1 MVFCS
6 SGCCFGAF
14 INSEAFIRLDRL
26 TCSWCRFMTD
36 VMVALS
42 ERILSGSV
50 CSLGCGKVVIIEFSD
65 DFGFGFLYG

>member
-1 MVFCS
+1 MVSCS
-6 SGCCFGAF
+6 LGCCFGAF

-26 TCSWCRFMTD
+26 TCSWCRFID
-36 VMVALS
+36 VLMAALS

-65 DFGFGFLYG
+65 DFGFGFLDG